1 MTEINTLKIIQEE
14 KHKLQE
20 KLLVIQKF
28 IKKSFEDKKL
38 LKFFEEE
45 ELDIQ
50 EKLLELQKREEK
62 LLQNKELKEK
72 PKYIGLLVRL
82 PQSGKTQIMLDE
94 ISDFIQNIDNPLS
107 IVICDNSLLLTT
119 QTYKRGKNQK
129 SVKIGLIS
137 SNANGNCEWK
147 SVKSYDNPKDKTS
160 KETLEKRVKDN
171 NVNTLVM
178 CSNKAR
184 WNDIQ
189 KLIDMFKSTHKIIIW
204 IDEADKTVGGIDS
217 ITKESTIKINQLNE
231 WKNSV
236 ECINLITATPFTPKC
251 NWASHKWIGN
261 NFNNIMELIKVPE
274 IVGNNYHHLYNSNY
288 YEQKTELGETLCQ
301 YVKKYLDK
309 NPASPGDIFLIPGTT
324 RQKSHEDIKN
334 MCLSDSMFD
343 YVIILNGKT
352 KSIQDATAIIYDNKN
367 CEIKTSLKSNEVSE
381 WISKWY
387 IENNINNKKIAI
399 TGNLC
404 ISRGITISSKICP
417 ITHMIFGCSS
427 TIRDNDQ
434 LLSRLCGY
442 CYTVDKVPIVICD
455 KNVWRD
461 VSKYQEVVIK
471 LTKKAMIDNDRIL
484 TDEDLNMI
492 IQGIDKNK
500 RIPYMFED
508 FNMNKYENLF
518 KPTTQNGIKKEII
531 IEIIKEN
538 NNSLYEFIIN
548 SQCKQVTTPDE
559 SSSYK
564 KHVEDVYKKYKENK
578 NFVIDFTPKDKEN
591 DCWMCIIDKK
601 NNRFFI
607 IVWVVNST
615 VI

>member
-1 MTEINTLKIIQEE
+1 MTEMDTLKII
-14 KHKLQE
+14 
-20 KLLVIQKF
+20 
-28 IKKSFEDKKL
+28 
-38 LKFFEEE
+38 EEE
-45 ELDIQ
+45 
-50 EKLLELQKREEK
+50 
-62 LLQNKELKEK
+62 KELKEK
-72 PKYIGLLVRL
+72 LLNIQELKEKLSEEPKFLKIIEEEEFKVKEKLLNIQKRKENLPEIQKLEEKPKYIRLLVRL

-94 ISDFIQNIDNPLS
+94 ISDSIQNIDNPLS
-107 IVICDNSLLLTT
+107 IVICDNSLLLTA

-129 SVKIGLIS
+129 LVNIGLIS
-137 SNANGNCEWK
+137 SNANGYCEWK
-147 SVKSYDNPKDKTS
+147 SVKSYDNPSDKKL

-178 CSNKAR
+178 CSNKTR

-217 ITKESTIKINQLNE
+217 ITKESTIKNNQLNE

-236 ECINLITATPFTPKC
+236 ESINLITATPFTPKY
-251 NWASHKWIGN
+251 NWNSHRWIGN

-274 IVGNNYHHLYNSNY
+274 IVGNNYHHLCNSNY
-288 YEQKTELGETLCQ
+288 YEQKTEQGESLCQ

-324 RQKSHEDIKN
+324 RQQSHEDIKN

-352 KSIQDATAIIYDNKN
+352 KSIQDADAIVYDNKH
-367 CEIKTSLKSNEVSE
+367 CETKSSLKSNEVSE

-387 IENNINNKKIAI
+387 IENNINNKKFAI

-404 ISRGITISSKICP
+404 ISRGITISSKICQ
-417 ITHMIFGCSS
+417 ITHMIFGSS
-427 TIRDNDQ
+427 SAIRDNDQ

-442 CYTVDKVPIVICD
+442 CYTVDKVPIVVCD

-461 VSKYQEVVIK
+461 VSKYQEVVIE
-471 LTKKAMIDNDRIL
+471 LTKKAMTDNDRIL
-484 TDEDLNMI
+484 TDEDLNII

-508 FNMNKYENLF
+508 LDMNKYENLF
-518 KPTTQNGIKKEII
+518 KPTILKKEKKPMV
-531 IEIIKEN
+531 IEIIKDN
-538 NNSLYEFIIN
+538 NNSLYEFITN
-548 SQCKQVTTPDE
+548 SKCKQITTPEE

-578 NFVIDFTPKDKEN
+578 NFVIDFTPEDKAN

>member
-1 MTEINTLKIIQEE
+1 MDEINKIQAAKLELE
-14 KHKLQE
+14 KKILELE
-20 KLLVIQKF
+20 KR
-28 IKKSFEDKKL
+28 
-38 LKFFEEE
+38 EE
-45 ELDIQ
+45 ELK
-50 EKLLELQKREEK
+50 KLQ
-62 LLQNKELKEK
+62 EK
-72 PKYIGLLVRL
+72 PKYIRLLVRL

-107 IVICDNSLLLTT
+107 IVICDNSLLLTA

-129 SVKIGLIS
+129 LVNIGLIS
-137 SNANGNCEWK
+137 SNANGYCEWK
-147 SVKSYDNPKDKTS
+147 SVKSYDNPNDKKKT
-160 KETLEKRVKDN
+160 ETLENRVKNKDI
-171 NVNTLVM
+171 NTLVM

-189 KLIDMFKSTHKIIIW
+189 QLIDMFKSTHKIIIW
-204 IDEADKTVGGIDS
+204 IDEADKTVGGIDL
-217 ITKESTIKINQLNE
+217 ITKESEIKINKLNE

-236 ECINLITATPFTPKC
+236 ESINLITATPFTPKC
-251 NWASHKWIGN
+251 NWSYHKWIGN
-261 NFNNIMELIKVPE
+261 NFNNIMELIKVQE
-274 IVGNNYHHLYNSNY
+274 IAGNNYHHLCNSNY
-288 YEQKTELGETLCQ
+288 YEQTTESDESPCQ
-301 YVKKYLDK
+301 YAKKYLDN
-309 NPASPGDIFLIPGTT
+309 NPASPGNIFLIPGTT
-324 RQKSHEDIKN
+324 KQKSHEDIKN
-334 MCLSDSMFD
+334 MCLSDSRFD

-352 KSIQDATAIIYDNKN
+352 KSIQQADAIIYDNKH

-404 ISRGITISSKICP
+404 ISRGITISSKICQ

-442 CYTVDKVPIVICD
+442 CYTVDKVPIVVCD
-455 KNVWRD
+455 KSVWRD
-461 VSKYQEVVIK
+461 VSKYQEVIIK
-471 LTKKAMIDNDRIL
+471 LTKKAMTDNDRIL

-492 IQGIDKNK
+492 IQDIDENK

-508 FNMNKYENLF
+508 LDMNKYEDLF
-518 KPTTQNGIKKEII
+518 RSKMSYKDKKNMVF
-531 IEIIKEN
+531 EIIKEN
-538 NNSLYEFIIN
+538 NNSLYEFITN
-548 SQCKQVTTPDE
+548 SKCKEITRPEISD
-559 SSSYK
+559 SSYK

-578 NFVIDFTPKDKEN
+578 NFVIDFTQEDKKD
-591 DCWMCIIDKK
+591 DCWLGIIDNK
-601 NNRFFI
+601 NNRLFI